1 MIVNVAVVCITN
13 TTTTT
18 NPPPLPSAL
27 RVAEVWWDYLF
38 CSSIAAED
46 PIIVASKGRRSPRF
60 PRCAFGLLP
69 LIQDA
74 TRKFAAVVRVNF
86 AVHGGL
92 YRKIVVGC
100 MGGGG
105 ELVEK
110 S

>member
-1 MIVNVAVVCITN
+1 MFCSILAAADP
-13 TTTTT
+13 TTTVTK
-18 NPPPLPSAL
+18 
-27 RVAEVWWDYLF
+27 R
-38 CSSIAAED
+38 
-46 PIIVASKGRRSPRF
+46 RRSPRF

-74 TRKFAAVVRVNF
+74 ARKFAAVVRVNF

>member
-1 MIVNVAVVCITN
+1 MIVNVVVVCIAN
-13 TTTTT
+13 IIIT
-18 NPPPLPSAL
+18 NPPHPSAL